1 MKNRVLMCSIMA
13 LLIVSCIRQNNTPKE
28 YIKQINASSF
38 SSKEE
43 ADLAR
48 AFSTGAFDLSSYREA
63 QHFIQEQI
71 ENRIRFSDFSR
82 TDLYATEENI
92 SPSDILMKITE
103 LKEKNDIQQLIL
115 YAARENRVIYSVSA
129 FSQGDTTLL
138 TGTLITI
145 IPKYDEN
152 GKIKGWANQGRQV
165 FIPNF
170 R

>member
-82 TDLYATEENI
+82 TDLYATEENV

-103 LKEKNDIQQLIL
+103 LKEKKR
-115 YAARENRVIYSVSA
+115 YSAAYSICCKRKQSDLFCFCI
-129 FSQGDTTLL
+129 FSRRYHFAYGNINYNNSQ
-138 TGTLITI
+138 I
-145 IPKYDEN
+145 
-152 GKIKGWANQGRQV
+152 R
-165 FIPNF
+165 
-170 R
+170 